1 MTLQGTIAL
10 LDPDFAMLDEARSI
24 GAEWMQGSFGPTSL
38 RQAATDE
45 ALRIL
50 PVLQR
55 LPRRLDRITAAI
67 ERNQFSANI
76 RLFSDPEVA
85 RLVSRLVSRAV
96 MAFMGVGVAIASV
109 LLLGMNGGPRI
120 TSTLTVFQLFGYS
133 GLFCSV
139 VLLLR
144 VVVGIAR
151 ERVG

>member
-1 MTLQGTIAL
+1 MAKSKSS
-10 LDPDFAMLDEARSI
+10 EASHEMKHVA
-24 GAEWMQGSFGPTSL
+24 AEGHK
-38 RQAATDE
+38 AAKAVRKVDSSVYMAE
-45 ALRIL
+45 VLGIL
-50 PVLQR
+50 PLLQR

-76 RLFSDPEVA
+76 RLFSDAEDA

-109 LLLGMNGGPRI
+109 LLLGMSGGPRI

-144 VVVGIAR
+144 VLVAIAR